1 MGYTLECPVAPA
13 NQIWVV
19 KNALRYRLPRY
30 IQTVPA
36 RQSPDISIRIAY
48 SMISPFLVY
57 TPCTGAASNGSPAT
71 RCFYLCFQLRVS
83 ARFTGS
89 TLMPPISG
97 PV

>member
-1 MGYTLECPVAPA
+1 MGNTLECPVAPA
-13 NQIWVV
+13 DQIWVV

-36 RQSPDISIRIAY
+36 PLFSGNFFCIAH

-71 RCFYLCFQLRVS
+71 RCFYFCFQLS
-83 ARFTGS
+83 ASVRFTGS
-89 TLMPPISG
+89 TRMPPISA
-97 PV
+97 PD